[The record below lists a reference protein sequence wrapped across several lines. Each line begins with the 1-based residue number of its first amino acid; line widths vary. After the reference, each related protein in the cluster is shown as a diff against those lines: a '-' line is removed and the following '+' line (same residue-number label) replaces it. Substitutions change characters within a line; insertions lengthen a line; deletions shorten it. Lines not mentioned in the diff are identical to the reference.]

1 MKISVI
7 SLTGI
12 FAAHLLAVPATV
24 LAQQADNLTGKQI
37 KVAPNI
43 NTSVQSE
50 ALNYLVNTPYK
61 EYGPM
66 PTKDGKRLYFSRQG
80 YPDNIGG
87 VDDEDIWYC
96 EFDEESQS
104 WTQATNIGPPLNNTG
119 PNFITGVGRNGDTL
133 LLGNVYGKKGRMT
146 AGVSIS
152 IRVGELWSNPMPI
165 NIAGDYNLSGKAGY
179 DLSADRTA
187 LVIAQEKS
195 DSEGKLD
202 LYVAFRDPNAKYPYS
217 ATESVNLGPVINSFG
232 DETSPW
238 LAYDGHTLYF
248 SSNGHNGHG
257 NLDIFMSKRLDKTW
271 TNWSEPVNLGPGI
284 NSRYDDMSFNYNPTA
299 RYAYFSRGITPNNV
313 DIYRIEMT
321 SLFKEDESTDSK
333 SKFADEIGQTRVV
346 KNVFDNGLAVINK
359 DATGDLQRMVKY
371 LMDNK
376 AMIVQVG
383 AHSDQHA
390 TRAESIKLSNQRASI
405 IVEFLIRNGIDK
417 KRLSYQG
424 FGHDI
429 VINSNNQSSALSPGS
444 NMASSV
450 EFKVISYEN

>member
-1 MKISVI
+1 MKTSVTF
-7 SLTGI
+7 LTRI
-12 FAAHLLAVPATV
+12 LVAHLLVVPAIV
-24 LAQQADNLTGKQI
+24 LAQQADDLSGKQI

-43 NTSVQSE
+43 NTAVQSE
-50 ALNYLVNTPYK
+50 PLNYLVNTPYK

-80 YPDNIGG
+80 YPDNLGG

-96 EFDEESQS
+96 EFDDATQS
-104 WTQATNIGPPLNNTG
+104 WTQAVNIGPPLNNTG
-119 PNFITGVGRNGDTL
+119 PNFVTGIGRNGDTL

-152 IRVGELWSNPMPI
+152 IKIGELWSNPVPV

-195 DSEGKLD
+195 DTYGKLD

-217 ATESVNLGPVINSFG
+217 ATESINLGPVINSFG

-238 LAYDGHTLYF
+238 LAYDGQTLYF
-248 SSNGHNGHG
+248 SSDGHNGHG
-257 NLDIFMSKRLDKTW
+257 KLDIFMAKRLDKTW
-271 TNWSEPVNLGPGI
+271 TNWSDPVNLGPGI
-284 NSRYDDMSFNYNPTA
+284 NSHYDDVSFNYNPTS
-299 RYAYFSRGITPNNV
+299 RYAYFSRGVTPTNV
-313 DIYRIEMT
+313 DIYRVDMT
-321 SLFKEDESTDSK
+321 GLFKEIKGDSK
-333 SKFADEIGQTRVV
+333 SAFADEIGQTRVV
-346 KNVFDNGLAVINK
+346 DKVFDDDQAFINK
-359 DATGDLQRMVKY
+359 DASEDLKKMAKY
-371 LMDNK
+371 LLENK
-376 AMIVQVG
+376 TMIVQVG
-383 AHSDQHA
+383 AHSNKHA
-390 TRAESIKLSNQRASI
+390 TRTESIKLSNQRAGVV
-405 IVEFLIRNGIDK
+405 VEFLIKNGVDK

-429 VINSNNQSSALSPGS
+429 VVNSNSQSSSTLSSGS

-450 EFKVISYEN
+450 EFKVINYEN